1 MSKPI
6 VNHRRRYKVLNAP
19 KIHPHVLAK
28 FRRLTGLGEEI
39 EPVFHRDGQ
48 YFDRLTKSAWA
59 EIDGRAFS
67 IDGNKFL
74 EQVRLLSHRPLG
86 MKVRRALIT
95 LREAGIKSNAAMSRC
110 VMGGVCEKR
119 IRRHLFTLGLV
130 PLLGNGKAETLRVLP
145 HCTPP

>member
-95 LREAGIKSNAAMSRC
+95 LREAGIKSNDLNGIIRDEFQWAEANAKWVEGCMMR
-110 VMGGVCEKR
+110 KR
-119 IRRHLFTLGLV
+119 IGL
-130 PLLGNGKAETLRVLP
+130 AAWR
-145 HCTPP
+145 TPNSWLCPR